1 MDLIK
6 ILAIVG
12 SCSVLVVVV
21 ELIRRGR
28 LKEKYSLL
36 WLFAGGILL
45 LLSSTRDLLNY
56 ISHLLGVFYPPSLLF
71 LIAFLFL
78 LLITLHFSVVISGLA
93 EKNKQL
99 AQELALLRQE
109 MVGGTGRS
117 VVKNERQVDS
127 PKGEGVTIQAERL
140 KGGEADGG

>member
-6 ILAIVG
+6 ILAVLG
-12 SCSVLVVVV
+12 SASVLIVVI

-36 WLFAGGILL
+36 WLFAGGVLL
-45 LLSSTRDLLNY
+45 LLSSSRDLLGY
-56 ISHLLGVFYPPSLLF
+56 VSHLLGVFYPPSLLF
-71 LIAFLFL
+71 LLAFLFL
-78 LLITLHFSVVISGLA
+78 LLITLHFSVVVSGLS

-109 MVGGTGRS
+109 MVEGMGRS
-117 VVKNERQVDS
+117 EVKKETG
-127 PKGEGVTIQAERL
+127 K
-140 KGGEADGG
+140 